1 MVAFIAAATDP
12 TLATIRTRS
21 RDCGNAVGSEGDPV
35 AHHPGQQVA
44 AGRCGLGGPP
54 RHPAACR
61 GLAGAAG
68 SARQDSGAQDAEG
81 VRTVGFIGISSQK
94 GAVARML

>member
-1 MVAFIAAATDP
+1 M
-12 TLATIRTRS
+12 LS
-21 RDCGNAVGSEGDPV
+21 
-35 AHHPGQQVA
+35 GQW
-44 AGRCGLGGPP
+44 GCW
-54 RHPAACR
+54 
-61 GLAGAAG
+61 AAG